1 MSENPVF
8 DTVQDLY
15 PDVEIPDLL
24 QDSEVI
30 RGYGQELTAYHRRI
44 IPAQPIRNM
53 DDLVAEA
60 QRLIKQP
67 LPTSQIVVNTND
79 FPQHVTD
86 SMLRTNQ
93 QLLRGRHG
101 QA

>member
-1 MSENPVF
+1 MSDNPVF
-8 DTVQDLY
+8 DTVQALY

-30 RGYGQELTAYHRRI
+30 RGYGQEPDLYHRRI
-44 IPAQPIRNM
+44 LPPPVPRNM
-53 DDLVAEA
+53 DELVADA
-60 QRLIKQP
+60 KKLLAKP
-67 LPTSQIVVNTND
+67 LPTSQIVVNSD

-86 SMLRTNQ
+86 SMLRTNK